1 MSREANEW
9 LDKISQLKNAAD
21 KRLLALSERQDISV
35 SLRPN
40 NSVSLG
46 MFRPDPLLPGGYIA
60 HSTTLRALK
69 KDIFAVGDELF
80 SDLEDPYQCEQ
91 CASALDRQFWHFCPY
106 CEAPFRPR

>member
-9 LDKISQLKNAAD
+9 LEKISQLQNAGNN
-21 KRLLALSERQDISV
+21 KLLALDDRQDISV

-40 NSVSLG
+40 NAVSLG
-46 MFRPDPLLPGGYIA
+46 MFRPDPLIPGGYIA
-60 HSTTLRALK
+60 HPVTLRALK

-80 SDLEDPYQCEQ
+80 EDLAQPYTCER

-106 CEAPFRPR
+106 CEAHFKAD